1 MAKAA
6 FHLPVI
12 DFWKIT
18 LNTAQDAIE
27 RARSYFLREDNLYG
41 CAETTYITLK
51 EAYNLPDPANSS
63 AAMALNGGVAY
74 SGSVCGAISGAA
86 LAVGMLAEQR
96 ILDHKLAKRIARRII
111 TCLMDQFQAKFQS
124 TNCRDLIQMDIRDER
139 QHQHFIESG
148 IWRTR
153 CIQQIEFAILQL
165 FDLREP
171 EVWERVLHEL
181 S

>member
-1 MAKAA
+1 
-6 FHLPVI
+6 
-12 DFWKIT
+12 
-18 LNTAQDAIE
+18 LNTPQEAIE
-27 RARSYFLREDNLYG
+27 KARSYFLRDDNLYG

-51 EAYNLPDPANSS
+51 EAYNLPDAANSA

-74 SGSVCGAISGAA
+74 GGSVCGAISGAA

-96 ILDHKLAKRIARRII
+96 ILDHRLAKRMARRII
-111 TCLMDQFQAKFQS
+111 ARLMDQFQAEFHS
-124 TNCRDLIQMDIRDER
+124 INCRDLIQMDIRDER

-153 CIQQIEFAILQL
+153 CMQQIEFAVLQL
-165 FDLREP
+165 FDLRKP
-171 EVWERVLHEL
+171 EIWEQVLREL